1 MNTPIFHTCD
11 IVLNSGATIAADDP
25 TQPTIIPNSL
35 PPLIKKRWSQA
46 VRVNTRADWQQMA
59 QLCGITAI
67 NFFRDHD
74 YDPHNADFRAV
85 CQLARGAHLRS
96 VQCLTAG
103 MSMPRGFEAVA

>member
-46 VRVNTRADWQQMA
+46 VRVNTRADWKQLA
-59 QLCGITAI
+59 HLCGMTAI
-67 NFFRDHD
+67 NFFQDND
-74 YDPHNADFRAV
+74 YDPHHTDFRAT
-85 CQLARGAHLRS
+85 CQLARIAHLRS
-96 VQCLTAG
+96 VACLTQG
-103 MSMPRGFEAVA
+103 VSMPRESRAMG